1 MACTAFEVN
10 GTALDIA
17 PTETAVEL
25 PEEPPIDELRVET
38 QPEPSVYTA
47 PVVTKV

>member
-1 MACTAFEVN
+1 MACRAFEVN

-17 PTETAVEL
+17 PAETAVGV
-25 PEEPPIDELRVET
+25 PEV
-38 QPEPSVYTA
+38 PSVYTA